1 MFVSS
6 VIIKNSVRSTKTTTM
21 DLYVLKRKSENMNL
35 KFKSSEP
42 DLKFNIQSQ
51 LKIINANLLY
61 LTRETDDIKRILNRY
76 VNDTKLQKSVDEY
89 FEDPPQEEDKEPN

>member
-1 MFVSS
+1 
-6 VIIKNSVRSTKTTTM
+6 
-21 DLYVLKRKSENMNL
+21 MNL

-61 LTRETDDIKRILNRY
+61 LTRETDDIKRILTRQI
-76 VNDTKLQKSVDEY
+76 NDNKLQKSVDEY
-89 FEDPPQEEDKEPN
+89 FEDSTQEEEKESN

>member
-1 MFVSS
+1 M
-6 VIIKNSVRSTKTTTM
+6 RYTTNLLANLVLY

-61 LTRETDDIKRILNRY
+61 LTRETDDIKRILTRQI
-76 VNDTKLQKSVDEY
+76 NDNKLQKSVDEY
-89 FEDPPQEEDKEPN
+89 FEDSTQEEEKESN

>member
-1 MFVSS
+1 M
-6 VIIKNSVRSTKTTTM
+6 RYTTNLLANLVLY

-61 LTRETDDIKRILNRY
+61 LTRETDDIKRILTRQI
-76 VNDTKLQKSVDEY
+76 NDNKLQKSVDEY
-89 FEDPPQEEDKEPN
+89 FEDSAQEEEKESN